1 MNIDAT
7 EIGVFLGVDIAK
19 EEHFCHAVTAAGDV
33 LFSRAVANSEAGLD
47 GMIDQAEEA
56 GRTVL
61 VIDTTSSAARLLLGA
76 AARRGAPVAYVPGLV
91 MRRAADLYAGSAKTD
106 PRDAFVLADY
116 ARRNP
121 DRLLWVE
128 TTDEAL
134 TRMRILA
141 GRDEDLAA
149 DSTRT
154 INRLRDALV
163 AVSPGLE
170 RVLGSK
176 LHQKAVREVLK
187 RWPTPAALR
196 TAGRTRIRNLLKKH
210 YPRKPHKGVQLAERV
225 WAEVNAQTVAL
236 PGEATWGEVITQLAG
251 NLEQIL
257 AERSRLAA
265 TIEEVF
271 LAHPLARNL
280 LTIPGVG
287 PKPAPASSPRS
298 VTPTASPTDP
308 ASLPTPG
315 SPPSP
320 AAPAGRSTPP
330 AATPAGTNA
339 SKTPCTGPRSQP
351 PNTTPT
357 PEPTTNA
364 NEPKAKTTPPPS
376 STSPAADATS
386 YSPSSKTK
394 PPTTHHPNQLD
405 KPTGTR
411 PRRHRTTVFGR
422 GGRVAAPCARSVSA
436 QLGRPLCPWSLG
448 SGRGGLCM
456 TAASGPAAVCVP
468 LQGIRGM

>member
-287 PKPAPASSPRS
+287 PKTGARLLTEIGNPHRFANGSRLASYAGLAPVTRRS
-298 VTPTASPTDP
+298 GRTINTARRNPGGNKRLKNAMYWTAFSATQHDPHARAYYQRKRTEGKNHTTAVINVARRRCDLILAVLKNQTPY
-308 ASLPTPG
+308 
-315 SPPSP
+315 
-320 AAPAGRSTPP
+320 
-330 AATPAGTNA
+330 N
-339 SKTPCTGPRSQP
+339 
-351 PNTTPT
+351 
-357 PEPTTNA
+357 
-364 NEPKAKTTPPPS
+364 PPPQ
-376 STSPAADATS
+376 PA
-386 YSPSSKTK
+386 
-394 PPTTHHPNQLD
+394 
-405 KPTGTR
+405 
-411 PRRHRTTVFGR
+411 
-422 GGRVAAPCARSVSA
+422 
-436 QLGRPLCPWSLG
+436 
-448 SGRGGLCM
+448 
-456 TAASGPAAVCVP
+456 
-468 LQGIRGM
+468 